1 MTILIYLLLGV
12 FAGFLG
18 GLLGLGGGIVVVP
31 ALFFIFRGLGFLPGA
46 IMHMAIGTSLATV
59 VLTATVSTWAHHRR
73 GAVQWPAVARF
84 APGIVVGSLA
94 GGVLA
99 DQLAGTALRIFF
111 GLFEL
116 LVAAQLAFGFQPKPT
131 RTLPSPGT
139 MAAVGAG
146 IGGLSAVLGIG
157 GGTMT
162 VPFLVWCNVGIRQ
175 AVATSAACGL
185 PIAVA
190 ATVSHVIAGLHTAGL
205 PMGTTGYV
213 YWPAVVVTGLA
224 SVVFAP
230 LGARVAHAISMTAL
244 RWTFSTVLAIIGI
257 RMLMG

>member
-59 VLTATVSTWAHHRR
+59 VLTATVSAWAHHRH

-84 APGIVVGSLA
+84 APGIVIGSLA

-99 DQLAGTALRIFF
+99 DHLPGGALRVFF

-116 LVAAQLAFGFQPKPT
+116 LIAAQLAFGFQARPT
-131 RTLPSPGT
+131 RMLPSPGR

-190 ATVSHVIAGLHTAGL
+190 ATASHVFAGLHTAGL
-205 PMGTTGYV
+205 PAGATGYV

-224 SVVFAP
+224 SVIFAP
-230 LGARVAHAISMTAL
+230 FGARVAHAIPITAL
-244 RWTFSTVLAIIGI
+244 RWIFATVLATIGI

>member
-73 GAVQWPAVARF
+73 GAVMWPAVARF

-116 LVAAQLAFGFQPKPT
+116 LIAVQLAFGLQPKPT
-131 RTLPSPGT
+131 RTLPSTGT

-190 ATVSHVIAGLHTAGL
+190 ATVSHVIAGLHTTGL
-205 PMGTTGYV
+205 PVGAIGYV

-230 LGARVAHAISMTAL
+230 LGARVAHAIPMTAL
-244 RWTFSTVLAIIGI
+244 RWIFSTVLAIIGV